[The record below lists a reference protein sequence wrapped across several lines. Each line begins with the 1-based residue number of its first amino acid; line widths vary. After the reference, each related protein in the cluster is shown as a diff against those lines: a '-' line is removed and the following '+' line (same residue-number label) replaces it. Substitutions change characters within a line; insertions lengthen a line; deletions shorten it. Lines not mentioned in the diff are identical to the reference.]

1 MVFDVETDSTRNKLQ
16 REIINTTLERYNK
29 EVPNPAVAY
38 AQNGGL
44 AGLDGGGGGGSVIA
58 SSLETDYLDFGT
70 QNGLQA
76 LNIFLLAGDKKYI
89 RRITL
94 ANNNP
99 LAFAI
104 STENFVIDRIT
115 ELYVIFVQD
124 DTGGR
129 QLALPSAA
137 VYHNAHLLNFNLDK
151 TAGAETTFRF
161 STTDAGVT
169 WHIELVGLSAAA
181 AGVSTIADA
190 TDTQIASPQNNQ
202 ILTYDDGLSKWLPKN
217 IAQIISLEP
226 NEYGDIDVQEFL
238 TNLPSTV
245 WENITGLA
253 DAIENIG
260 NDLWDAI
267 GDVGM
272 LVQEYLEGLS
282 RTTWEEFTNFG
293 DAVID
298 IGNGIWQTAEGVL
311 EDIENWYTTTDNPA
325 IVWIRDTLDGPIRT
339 AITTA
344 SDFVTQFTADPYG
357 TLTDLGKGIQDQV
370 TAWWNSIDI
379 EPINTIRT
387 VLNSDAVR
395 TAFGTAV
402 TFFEGL
408 GDGIADAIEDAGEFF
423 GDPAAIPEKV
433 IEYLLGTSS
442 RAARFVTRLFNSGT
456 LVVDNILRDLF
467 GSGVEDVSS
476 WLQGRKTDIITAL
489 GDAGTWLNSFVGDTG
504 DKISEVSSW
513 FELQWNGD
521 NGIRNTITSN
531 FNTIS
536 TLLRDILTG
545 ATDALSNLGQE
556 FLSFIGLSS
565 TNTLIPPA
573 YGDTGIGLPLIY
585 PEHEY
590 GTVGASN
597 ISTILDLDLSQENSH
612 VHRITAA
619 GTITINFIGLP
630 KAGMRE
636 FIQIEIT
643 QDDVGGHQI
652 TFNANGDPNLVQTD
666 VDISLD
672 PNATTTITGYVRH
685 DSATLANFAS
695 REEPTQREED
705 TGGGIGNLGEW
716 ATLPASSA
724 IDVAGNQINKIGALQ
739 FQEIAGSA
747 SSVISRH
754 TGIDLRA
761 GDEKTIRLLS
771 SNVEILAEF
780 DEDYIDLKN
789 KTLRNLNL
797 GNIASLIIDNSV
809 SINKLASP
817 ASSVNHVLLSGGDNP
832 NYWGQLNNI
841 IGTLD
846 GSKLLDKSV
855 PVEKLEDLP
864 LGVVTA
870 TDNTG
875 LLVGTSVQLNRLNV
889 ALHDYPA
896 PNINS
901 PTVNDR
907 LNDLESDSSSI
918 SSLAD
923 IDDVTISRPVASNS
937 FIQYDSDN
945 DRWINSQINFSEISG
960 ELPYSKIEVGELDQI
975 VTRDEDGRVVK
986 NSFLSA
992 SLVRAALFGY
1002 NQTDSIENRLSSLE
1016 SDDNI
1021 TTLAALD
1028 DTSIAIPA
1036 SMEFLKYD
1044 DSTSKWVNGPINPDN
1059 IPVIPVTKLEKPP
1072 SNFANRALLA
1082 AGDNNNHF
1090 WGLLQAISGELPYSK
1105 IEVGELDQI
1114 VTRDEDGR
1122 VVKNSFLSASLVRAA
1137 LFGYNQTDSIEN
1149 RLSSLESGGGG
1160 GGSTFDPISITSN
1173 LLPADDRGVQLGT
1186 AMTRFSSAYLW
1197 NLEGY
1202 AGADLRGVVHVG
1214 RDGGDGS
1221 IPGFV
1226 GIHGPTNFYNNRIA
1240 NIGYETISRLSEL
1253 SESSLDENN
1262 DYLAILDD
1270 SDGRGEIKKIRAS
1283 AFTGGGSSSG
1293 SSFDPGNIT
1302 DNLEP
1307 RSNRGVHLGASN
1319 KRFNEGHIHDLTV
1332 YDNLTVNDGITAQGV
1347 IHSTAQIT
1355 TAGFITAQ
1363 TNLNVFGNINHDGA
1377 RIGFRRAE
1385 PQLGTTWNLGP
1396 GLDIDERTVI
1406 APSSQSASFTSFT
1419 LWQLLNAFNTLV
1431 SDLQLQGILL

>member
-1 MVFDVETDSTRNKLQ
+1 MSFVDLHDLQYKKSVQDRLNFIEDSVSLKAPIDPENRMPNRPLSRNQWMGSALGLVGST
-16 REIINTTLERYNK
+16 E
-29 EVPNPAVAY
+29 
-38 AQNGGL
+38 GG
-44 AGLDGGGGGGSVIA
+44 V
-58 SSLETDYLDFGT
+58 SSL
-70 QNGLQA
+70 
-76 LNIFLLAGDKKYI
+76 
-89 RRITL
+89 
-94 ANNNP
+94 
-99 LAFAI
+99 
-104 STENFVIDRIT
+104 
-115 ELYVIFVQD
+115 
-124 DTGGR
+124 
-129 QLALPSAA
+129 
-137 VYHNAHLLNFNLDK
+137 
-151 TAGAETTFRF
+151 
-161 STTDAGVT
+161 
-169 WHIELVGLSAAA
+169 
-181 AGVSTIADA
+181 ADA
-190 TDTQIASPQNNQ
+190 TDTEIIAPQENQ
-202 ILTYDDGLSKWLPKN
+202 VLTFDHDILKWIPRSVSDL
-217 IAQIISLEP
+217 IALEP
-226 NEYGDIDVQEFL
+226 NEYGDIDVGNYL
-238 TNLPSTV
+238 ASLGT
-245 WENITGLA
+245 TGWQAISGFA
-253 DAIENIG
+253 DAITNIG
-260 NDLWDAI
+260 NSLYVTGTELISSVQSWLNGLDQEAWRALGSFEDAI
-267 GDVGM
+267 
-272 LVQEYLEGLS
+272 
-282 RTTWEEFTNFG
+282 RNFG
-293 DAVID
+293 DS
-298 IGNGIWQTAEGVL
+298 IWQTADEVL
-311 EDIENWYTTTDNPA
+311 ASVLNWYNTTNLGP
-325 IVWIRDTLDGPIRT
+325 IVWLRTITDTIGDLITDAGNFVMNFKTDPFGTLSNLGAGVVMEINRWLNETDLQPIAIIRD
-339 AITTA
+339 
-344 SDFVTQFTADPYG
+344 
-357 TLTDLGKGIQDQV
+357 
-370 TAWWNSIDI
+370 
-379 EPINTIRT
+379 
-387 VLNSDAVR
+387 VLNTDTVR
-395 TAFGTAV
+395 TAFRTGVEFFTGLGEDVANAIKV
-402 TFFEGL
+402 AGGFFEGL
-408 GDGIADAIEDAGEFF
+408 GDDIADAIEDAGEFF
-423 GDPAAIPEKV
+423 ATPEAIPAKLLDYLTDTGLKV
-433 IEYLLGTSS
+433 GQ
-442 RAARFVTRLFNSGT
+442 FVNRLFNSGT
-456 LVVDNILRDLF
+456 IALDIILREVF
-467 GSGVEDVSS
+467 GSGVEDVNS

-489 GDAGTWLNSFVGDTG
+489 GDAGTWLNSFVDDTG

-521 NGIRNTITSN
+521 NGIHNTINSN

-846 GSKLLDKSV
+846 GSKLLSESVPLDRLADIPSEQILASNTTGRITHTNIPRPTFVTAMTGYNPSNSIENRLSSLESDDNITTLAALDDTDISDSPSHRSYMRYSIGTQKWIDVLISNSDLPSDISGTKLLDKSV

-875 LLVGTSVQLNRLNV
+875 RLVGTTVQLNRLNV

-896 PNINS
+896 PNTNS

-937 FIQYDSDN
+937 FIQYEAAN

-960 ELPYSKIEVGELDQI
+960 SLDGSEILNNSIPLGKLADLTGNRIVITDNEGKITQSSANSSILGNYDISKGGIE
-975 VTRDEDGRVVK
+975 TR
-986 NSFLSA
+986 F
-992 SLVRAALFGY
+992 
-1002 NQTDSIENRLSSLE
+1002 TSLE
-1016 SDDNI
+1016 SNSGGA

-1028 DTSIAIPA
+1028 DTDISDSPSHRSYMRYSIG
-1036 SMEFLKYD
+1036 
-1044 DSTSKWVNGPINPDN
+1044 TQKWIDVLISNSDLPSDISG
-1059 IPVIPVTKLEKPP
+1059 TKLLDKSVPVEKLEDLPLGVVT
-1072 SNFANRALLA
+1072 AT
-1082 AGDNNNHF
+1082 DNT
-1090 WGLLQAISGELPYSK
+1090 GRL
-1105 IEVGELDQI
+1105 VGTTVQL
-1114 VTRDEDGR
+1114 
-1122 VVKNSFLSASLVRAA
+1122 
-1137 LFGYNQTDSIEN
+1137 N
-1149 RLSSLESGGGG
+1149 RLNVALHDYPAPNTNSPTVNDRLNDLESGGG

-1173 LLPADDRGVQLGT
+1173 LLPADDRDVQLGT

-1363 TNLNVFGNINHDGA
+1363 TNLNVFGSINHDGTK
-1377 RIGFRRAE
+1377 IGFRRAE